1 MQQENHSK
9 LLRLLSYPWN
19 LLLRTSDNAVGIL
32 LAAIIGV
39 GSGFGAVAF
48 WKLIEFFS
56 WVFFKKGSDWFDFF
70 GDYYVIIL
78 PAIGGLIF
86 GPIIYYFAREARG
99 EGPPEIM
106 EAMAV
111 RGGRVRMRV
120 AAAKVLVSSI
130 CIGSGGSVGREGPI
144 VQIGGSL
151 GSTIGQVFRVPERWL
166 QTLVLCGVAGGIAAT
181 FNAPIAGAFFAL
193 EVVQR
198 RIVALNVGFVILS
211 SVMASIISRIF
222 LFKEDN
228 LTSFQLPEKYGME
241 SNQEILLYL
250 LLGIICAAAGI
261 LFVRFFY
268 RTEDFFNRW
277 NLPVLL
283 TPIIGGLLVGGLG
296 FISLEL
302 VSSDTFLADIFG
314 VGYGNHYT
322 AGGEFLET
330 GTLDSILT
338 GEGALYIIISLIALK
353 ILATSITL
361 GSGGSG
367 GVFAPILF
375 IGAALGSVFGNLFGD
390 LFPDMTAPVGAYAMV
405 GMAGFFA
412 VVVRGPITAILIIFE
427 LTGDY
432 DIILPVMTTVV
443 VGIIIA
449 RVFSRESIYTWRLK
463 RRGVDPSIMEEHDV
477 MRTMTVSQVMT
488 RNFPSVP
495 AGMPVVEALRQ
506 MEQMGHLGF
515 PVVDEEG
522 RLQGIVTL
530 TDIHAGTQKEG
541 ADIHKLVVKD
551 IATPAKSL
559 VVAYPDQTLHHALLR
574 VGAKDFGRIPVVD
587 RKDPSRIVGCL
598 RRHDI
603 VQAYISGISPPPP
616 EPKPPEGSI
625 VF

>member
-1 MQQENHSK
+1 
-9 LLRLLSYPWN
+9 
-19 LLLRTSDNAVGIL
+19 LLRTSDNAVGII

-56 WVFFKKGSDWFDFF
+56 WVFFKKGADWFDFL

-78 PAIGGLIF
+78 PAIGGIIF
-86 GPIIYYFAREARG
+86 GPIIYYFAREAKG

-106 EAMAV
+106 EAMAL
-111 RGGRVRMRV
+111 RGGRIRMRV
-120 AAAKVLVSSI
+120 AVTKVLVSSI

-151 GSTIGQVFRVPERWL
+151 GSTIGQVFRIPERWL
-166 QTLVLCGVAGGIAAT
+166 QTLVLCGVAGGVAAT

-228 LTSFQLPEKYGME
+228 LTSFKLPEKYGMA

-268 RTEDFFNRW
+268 KIEDFFKRW
-277 NLPVLL
+277 KVPVLL
-283 TPIIGGLLVGGLG
+283 TPVIGGLLVGGLG
-296 FISLEL
+296 FVSLEL

-314 VGYGNHYT
+314 VGYGNHYA

-330 GTLDSILT
+330 GTLDNILT
-338 GEGALYIIISLIALK
+338 GQGAIYIIVALIALK
-353 ILATSITL
+353 VLATSITL

-367 GVFAPILF
+367 GVFAPTLF
-375 IGAALGSVFGNLFGD
+375 IGAALGSVFGNLFGN
-390 LFPDMTAPVGAYAMV
+390 LFPDITAPVGAYAMV

-412 VVVRGPITAILIIFE
+412 VAVRGPITAILIIFE

-443 VGIIIA
+443 VGVIIA
-449 RVFSRESIYTWRLK
+449 RVFSSQSIYTQRLK
-463 RRGVDPSIMEEHDV
+463 RRGVNPSLMEERDV
-477 MRTMTVSQVMT
+477 MRTITVSQAMT

-495 AGMPVVEALRQ
+495 PHMPVTEALRQ
-506 MEQMGHLGF
+506 MERMGRLGF
-515 PVVDEEG
+515 PVVDVEG

-530 TDIHAGTQKEG
+530 SDIHNGTKKE
-541 ADIHKLVVKD
+541 DSEIHSLTVQD

-559 VVAYPDQTLHHALLR
+559 VVAYPDQTLYQAFLQ
-574 VGAKDFGRIPVVD
+574 VGAKDLGRVPVVD
-587 RKDPSRIVGCL
+587 RKDPSKIVGVL
-598 RRHDI
+598 SRHDI
-603 VQAYISGISPPPP
+603 IHAYISGITPPAPGP
-616 EPKPPEGSI
+616 QPPEGSI